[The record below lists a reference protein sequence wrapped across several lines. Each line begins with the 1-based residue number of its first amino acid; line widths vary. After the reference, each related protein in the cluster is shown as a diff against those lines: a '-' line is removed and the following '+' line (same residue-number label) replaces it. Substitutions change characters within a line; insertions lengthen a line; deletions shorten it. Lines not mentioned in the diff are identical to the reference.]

1 MKNNICII
9 FISLICIFLSV
20 GCGGKKT
27 EVKNDMTLSQEK
39 RDNVGKYLFNAD
51 EMESIE
57 ISGKDLQKRKKCE
70 MSTEITKGETLDFVI
85 KREDVGDGISMK
97 VFSENQSI
105 NLGESLEEKWA
116 GAKKGFFYQMAAC
129 DINGDGEKEIIIAG
143 GNKKDVLELCVLQVK
158 KNLELGYGEE
168 EEENPQLIK
177 SINGGYKAYLNDKR
191 KICVIDGKNI
201 VSYTVF

>member
-1 MKNNICII
+1 
-9 FISLICIFLSV
+9 
-20 GCGGKKT
+20 
-27 EVKNDMTLSQEK
+27 MTLSQEK

-105 NLGESLEEKWA
+105 DLISNLGESLEEKWA

-129 DINGDGEKEIIIAG
+129 DING
-143 GNKKDVLELCVLQVK
+143 DVLELCVLQVK

-191 KICVIDGKNI
+191 KICVIK
-201 VSYTVF
+201 

>member
-9 FISLICIFLSV
+9 FISLICVFLSV
-20 GCGGKKT
+20 GCGGKKIKQKT
-27 EVKNDMTLSQEK
+27 EVKNDMTLSQE
-39 RDNVGKYLFNAD
+39 
-51 EMESIE
+51 
-57 ISGKDLQKRKKCE
+57 KCE

-105 NLGESLEEKWA
+105 DLISNLGESLEEKWA

-191 KICVIDGKNI
+191 KICVIK
-201 VSYTVF
+201 

>member
-9 FISLICIFLSV
+9 FISLICVFLSV
-20 GCGGKKT
+20 GCGGKKIKQKT

-39 RDNVGKYLFNAD
+39 RDNVGEYLFNAD

-57 ISGKDLQKRKKCE
+57 ISAKDLHKRKKCE
-70 MSTEITKGETLDFVI
+70 MSTEITEGETLGFVI
-85 KREDVGDGISMK
+85 KREDVGESISMK

-105 NLGESLEEKWA
+105 DLISNLGESLEEKWA

-191 KICVIDGKNI
+191 KICVIK
-201 VSYTVF
+201 

>member
-1 MKNNICII
+1 
-9 FISLICIFLSV
+9 
-20 GCGGKKT
+20 
-27 EVKNDMTLSQEK
+27 
-39 RDNVGKYLFNAD
+39 
-51 EMESIE
+51 MESIE
-57 ISGKDLQKRKKCE
+57 ISGKDLRKRKKCE

-105 NLGESLEEKWA
+105 DLISNLGESLEEKWA

-158 KNLELGYGEE
+158 KNCLKIINEVIRKANKLYDKQMALNYTTQEISPLT
-168 EEENPQLIK
+168 NNLKYDTLIL
-177 SINGGYKAYLNDKR
+177 ILANA
-191 KICVIDGKNI
+191 
-201 VSYTVF
+201 